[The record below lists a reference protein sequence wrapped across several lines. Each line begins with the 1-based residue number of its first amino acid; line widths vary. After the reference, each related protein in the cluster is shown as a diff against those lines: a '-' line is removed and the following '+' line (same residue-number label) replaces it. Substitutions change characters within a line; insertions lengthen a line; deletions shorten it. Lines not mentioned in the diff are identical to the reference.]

1 VAKAMFK
8 LKKERCGNASEFMPQ
23 FVWSPPAVKHKFH
36 CKQAKKF
43 KLAGTGKWETAVEMG
58 ERSEENK
65 TVPARTQ
72 MKLAFNFQ

>member
-43 KLAGTGKWETAVEMG
+43 KLAGTGKMG
-58 ERSEENK
+58 NCRGKGKTERGKQNS
-65 TVPARTQ
+65 AS
-72 MKLAFNFQ
+72 